1 MEKDD
6 NRMIVIPVKTG
17 IYYFIR
23 KNNNQPEN
31 KKDKTLA
38 TDNIDK
44 HWKERSLNTQ

>member
-23 KNNNQPEN
+23 GKLVLIVKVEQSEELPLVVHS
-31 KKDKTLA
+31 DG
-38 TDNIDK
+38 
-44 HWKERSLNTQ
+44 LNFTF